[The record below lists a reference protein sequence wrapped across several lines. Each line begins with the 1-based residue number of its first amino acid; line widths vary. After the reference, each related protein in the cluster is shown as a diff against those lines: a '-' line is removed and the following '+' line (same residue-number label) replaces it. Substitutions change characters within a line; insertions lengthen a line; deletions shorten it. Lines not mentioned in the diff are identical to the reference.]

1 MGAGQG
7 SCDCPVFGRSLFGG
21 RSVSAAD
28 PSTCAAPGPENQ
40 RGSNSGAWC
49 VWGKGEGEKA
59 GLRPRELWRSGSSRQ
74 VWRGKGHLLGMQG
87 TVQGWDGR
95 RCWLESQ
102 WRGRAALEP
111 QQAVDEKSNN
121 HTIFKP

>member
-7 SCDCPVFGRSLFGG
+7 SCDCRVWTITVWWAG
-21 RSVSAAD
+21 VSAAD

-59 GLRPRELWRSGSSRQ
+59 GLRPRELRRSGSSRQ

-95 RCWLESQ
+95 RCC
-102 WRGRAALEP
+102 WRVNGGVGQP
-111 QQAVDEKSNN
+111 
-121 HTIFKP
+121 